1 MTPVTMTHVTVL
13 NRQEL
18 KEYMRKEEQLKVK
31 TDPSK
36 TPSRK
41 RKDNSEQEENI
52 CTSFIWLE
60 TCTQNLRFL
69 RNLYA
74 GQEVTV
80 RTKHETVDWFK
91 IGKGCMLSTCLF
103 HLHAEHIILTCG
115 QHVVTDL
122 CDWGSSLS
130 PERMWWV
137 CWHDQKRLHP
147 WSLLG
152 VPVEWLRSTA
162 VLAS

>member
-52 CTSFIWLE
+52 CTSFI
-60 TCTQNLRFL
+60 
-69 RNLYA
+69 
-74 GQEVTV
+74 
-80 RTKHETVDWFK
+80 
-91 IGKGCMLSTCLF
+91 
-103 HLHAEHIILTCG
+103 
-115 QHVVTDL
+115 
-122 CDWGSSLS
+122 
-130 PERMWWV
+130 
-137 CWHDQKRLHP
+137 
-147 WSLLG
+147 
-152 VPVEWLRSTA
+152 
-162 VLAS
+162 